1 MKIRLLFPQLIIL
14 GLGLSPVQGQ
24 DSQMRATA
32 AFLIPPGPKGGKNIL
47 VLVTFLAWALLAFSG
62 CGVQQLQQM
71 ARGEIQAPKVTY
83 QGLKIYQPTAHGWP
97 LGAVLRLDN
106 PNNQALNLV
115 GYNYE
120 LWIEGKSVAQGTSQ
134 QPVNLPSLGQT
145 VTELPIMVQ
154 LPAVL
159 ELLPQF
165 LPQYLQQQQQMPP
178 RKFHYQIAGS
188 FRLAS
193 VLGGIIPI
201 PFRFQGEASP
211 KEGADFL
218 KPYLR

>member
-1 MKIRLLFPQLIIL
+1 
-14 GLGLSPVQGQ
+14 
-24 DSQMRATA
+24 MRSKA
-32 AFLIPPGPKGGKNIL
+32 AFLIPLSPKGGKNIL
-47 VLVTFLAWALLAFSG
+47 ALIPFLALALLALAG

-71 ARGEIQAPKVTY
+71 SRGEIQAPKVTY
-83 QGLKIYQPTAHGWP
+83 QGLKIYQPTAQGWP
-97 LGAVLRLDN
+97 LGATLLLEN
-106 PNNQALNLV
+106 PNNQALNLL

-134 QPVNLPSLGQT
+134 QPVNLPPLGQT

-159 ELLPQF
+159 GLLPQF
-165 LPQYLQQQQQMPP
+165 LPQYLQQQQQMPQ

-188 FRLAS
+188 FRLGS

-211 KEGADFL
+211 KQGADFL
-218 KPYLR
+218 KPYLH

>member
-1 MKIRLLFPQLIIL
+1 MRLSAALIIPPS
-14 GLGLSPVQGQ
+14 SPF
-24 DSQMRATA
+24 RN
-32 AFLIPPGPKGGKNIL
+32 GGKNIL
-47 VLVTFLAWALLAFSG
+47 ALFLGLTTLAALLILSG
-62 CGVQQLQQM
+62 CGVGQLQQM

-83 QGLKIYQPTAHGWP
+83 QGLKVYQPTSKGWP
-97 LGAVLRLDN
+97 LGATLLLEN
-106 PNNQALNLV
+106 PNPQALSLL
-115 GYNYE
+115 GYDYQ
-120 LWIEGKSVAQGTSQ
+120 LWIEGRSVAQGTSQ
-134 QPVNLPSLGQT
+134 QPVNLPPQGQT

-159 ELLPQF
+159 DLVPQF
-165 LPQYLQQQQQMPP
+165 LPQFLGQQQQQMPR

-201 PFRFQGEASP
+201 PFKFQGEASP
-211 KEGADFL
+211 QEGMDFL

>member
-1 MKIRLLFPQLIIL
+1 MRL
-14 GLGLSPVQGQ
+14 STVN
-24 DSQMRATA
+24 
-32 AFLIPPGPKGGKNIL
+32 LIPSSLTFRKGGNNIL
-47 VLVTFLAWALLAFSG
+47 ALVFVLAAVIALTG
-62 CGVQQLQQM
+62 CGVGQLQQM

-83 QGLKIYQPTAHGWP
+83 QGLKVYQPTAQGWP
-97 LGAVLRLDN
+97 LGATLLLEN
-106 PNNQALNLV
+106 PNPQALSLL
-115 GYNYE
+115 GYDYQ

-134 QPVNLPSLGQT
+134 QPVNLPPLGQT

-159 ELLPQF
+159 DLLPQF
-165 LPQYLQQQQQMPP
+165 LPQFLGQQQQQMPL
-178 RKFHYQIAGS
+178 RKFRYQIAGS

-201 PFRFQGEASP
+201 PFKFQGEASP
-211 KEGADFL
+211 QEGMDFL

>member
-1 MKIRLLFPQLIIL
+1 MRSSNIFIIPPCPPFRKGGENHLALVFFL
-14 GLGLSPVQGQ
+14 GLLVIAGL
-24 DSQMRATA
+24 T
-32 AFLIPPGPKGGKNIL
+32 
-47 VLVTFLAWALLAFSG
+47 G
-62 CGVQQLQQM
+62 CGVGQLRQM

-83 QGLKIYQPTAHGWP
+83 QGLKVYQPTAQGWP
-97 LGAVLRLDN
+97 LGATLLLEN
-106 PNNQALNLV
+106 PNPQALNLS
-115 GYNYE
+115 GYDYQ

-134 QPVNLPSLGQT
+134 QPVNLPPLGQT

-159 ELLPQF
+159 DLLPQF
-165 LPQYLQQQQQMPP
+165 LPQFLGQQQQQTPL

-201 PFRFQGEASP
+201 PFKFQGEASP
-211 KEGADFL
+211 REGLDFL

>member
-1 MKIRLLFPQLIIL
+1 M
-14 GLGLSPVQGQ
+14 
-24 DSQMRATA
+24 
-32 AFLIPPGPKGGKNIL
+32 
-47 VLVTFLAWALLAFSG
+47 
-62 CGVQQLQQM
+62 QQM
-71 ARGEIQAPKVTY
+71 SRGEIQAPKVTY
-83 QGLKIYQPTAHGWP
+83 QGLKIYQPTAQGWP
-97 LGAVLRLDN
+97 LGATLLLEN
-106 PNNQALNLV
+106 PNNQALNLL

-134 QPVNLPSLGQT
+134 QPVNLPPLGQT

-165 LPQYLQQQQQMPP
+165 LPQYLQQQPQMPQ

-211 KEGADFL
+211 KQGADFL
-218 KPYLR
+218 KPYLH